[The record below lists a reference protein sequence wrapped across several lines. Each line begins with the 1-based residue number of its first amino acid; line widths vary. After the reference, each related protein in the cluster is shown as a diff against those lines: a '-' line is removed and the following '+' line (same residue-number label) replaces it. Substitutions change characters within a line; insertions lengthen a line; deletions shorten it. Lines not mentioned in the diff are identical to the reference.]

1 MAYKDLLVC
10 LDPTPASDERVKL
23 AIALAKTHDSRLI
36 GLDVCAD
43 AAFTGPWRQRALQ
56 VGRSFEEMTAA
67 AGIVA
72 RLVGMDYRQGGPS
85 PDPTHCVDLII
96 SPRSFGAGRELVAGF
111 VPEELLLKSGA
122 PNLVVP
128 DDWAYGPVGES
139 VVIAW
144 NASRESTRAVHDAM
158 PLLERANKV
167 VVFAFSRGLS
177 DLRAS
182 AEALVAHLAHHGV
195 VAMLSDW
202 TDTGDTTAVEALFA
216 SLDTQDS
223 DLIVAGGFGHSR
235 TFEGLFGGVSMD
247 LINQPVL
254 PALLS
259 H

>member
-1 MAYKDLLVC
+1 VAYKDILVC

-23 AIALAKTHDSRLI
+23 AVALAKAHEARLI

-43 AAFTGPWRQRALQ
+43 AAFNAPWRDRALQ
-56 VGRSFEEMTAA
+56 VGRTFEEMTTA
-67 AGIVA
+67 AGIVS
-72 RLVGMDYRQGGPS
+72 RLMGADYRQGGPS

-96 SPRSFGAGRELVAGF
+96 APHPQNGGRGLVAGF
-111 VPEELLLKSGA
+111 VPNELLLNSGA
-122 PNLVVP
+122 PTLIVP
-128 DDWAYGPVGES
+128 DDWTYQPLGEN

-144 NASRESTRAVHDAM
+144 NASREATRAVHDAL
-158 PLLERANKV
+158 PLLKQAQKV
-167 VVFAFSRGLS
+167 VVFCFSRGAS

-202 TDTGDTTAVEALFA
+202 TNTGDSTAVEALFA
-216 SLDTQDS
+216 SLDTQDC

-235 TFEGLFGGVSMD
+235 IFEGLFGGVSLD
-247 LINQPVL
+247 LINQPIL
-254 PALLS
+254 PVLLS